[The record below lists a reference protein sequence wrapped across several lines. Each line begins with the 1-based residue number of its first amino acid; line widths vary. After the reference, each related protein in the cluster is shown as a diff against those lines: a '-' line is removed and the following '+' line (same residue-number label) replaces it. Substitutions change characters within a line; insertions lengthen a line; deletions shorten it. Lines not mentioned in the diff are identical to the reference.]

1 MNIKIGSRVIGDG
14 QPCFIIAEAGVN
26 HNGNVDLAKQL
37 IIKAKEVGADCV
49 KFQTFKA
56 DRVVSEDAPKANY
69 QLETTDALETQI
81 DMLRKLELPMESYS
95 ELIKLCHELDII
107 FMSTPYNNEDVDL
120 LDKIGVQSF
129 KMASISIVEPM
140 FLEYVGL
147 KKKPMI
153 ISTGMAKL
161 HEVRDGIS
169 AINAVGNDELVI
181 LQCTTNYPTS
191 LEDVNLRAMHTMR
204 DELNALVGFSD
215 HTRSDMAC
223 LTAVA
228 MGACVIEKHFTIDKS
243 LPGPDQSSSY
253 DPNDFKQLVKN
264 IRLVE
269 TVLGSNIKKP
279 CQAELQNM
287 EGMRRSV
294 VTKVKIPAGTKIDES
309 MLTFKRPGTNLSPK
323 YTNYLIGKVAN
334 RDLAK
339 DTFISKEDVKL

>member
-1 MNIKIGSRVIGDG
+1 MNIKIGSRIIGDG

-95 ELIKLCHELDII
+95 ELITLCDELDII

-120 LDKIGVQSF
+120 LDEIGVQSF
-129 KMASISIVEPM
+129 KMASICIAEPM
-140 FLEYVGL
+140 FLQYVGL

-153 ISTGMAKL
+153 ISTGMSTL
-161 HEVRDGIS
+161 PEVRDAIA
-169 AINAVGNDELVI
+169 AINEVGNDELVI

-191 LEDVNLRAMHTMR
+191 MEDVNLRAMHTIR
-204 DELNALVGFSD
+204 EKLNTLVGFSD
-215 HTRSDMAC
+215 HTQSDLAC
-223 LTAVA
+223 LTAVS
-228 MGACVIEKHFTIDKS
+228 MGACVIEKHFTLDKS

-253 DPNDFKQLVKN
+253 NPKDFKQLVKN

-269 TVLGSNIKKP
+269 TVLGSNIKTLP
-279 CQAELQNM
+279 
-287 EGMRRSV
+287 S
-294 VTKVKIPAGTKIDES
+294 
-309 MLTFKRPGTNLSPK
+309 
-323 YTNYLIGKVAN
+323 
-334 RDLAK
+334 
-339 DTFISKEDVKL
+339 